1 MAHVVVVGAGVV
13 GLATAARLARD
24 GHVVTVLDKE
34 RAVAAHQTGR
44 NSGVMHSGLYY
55 APGSLKAT
63 MAVAGQ
69 RSMLAY
75 ARAHDVAAQVTG
87 KLVVA
92 SRPDQ
97 VEGLHALAQ
106 RAQDNG
112 VPAQLV
118 DQATARQRE
127 PHVAGVAA
135 LWVESTGIVDYR
147 GVCRALAD
155 DIRDAGGTV
164 VLGARLVAARD
175 VATGVEVLVEHE
187 GHRRALRADALV
199 ACAGLQADRVAQAC
213 QIEPEAR
220 IVPFRGEYFELTP
233 AKAALVRGLVYPVPD
248 PRFPFLGVHLTRMVD
263 GGVHVGPNAVLALS
277 REGYTW
283 HDVVVGDVAD
293 ALGWPGLWRLAAR
306 NLVPGAREVVRSVDR
321 TAFARS
327 VAELLPGVRAE
338 DLVPAPAG
346 VRAQALRRDGR
357 LVDDFLVQVSDHQV
371 HVLNAPSP
379 AATCAL
385 EIAAHLCERLPV

>member
-1 MAHVVVVGAGVV
+1 MAHVVVVGAGIV
-13 GLATAARLARD
+13 GLATAARLTRE
-24 GHVVTVLDKE
+24 GHIVTVLDKE
-34 RAVAAHQTGR
+34 RAVASHQTGR

-69 RSMLAY
+69 RSMLAF
-75 ARAHDVAAQVTG
+75 ARERGIAAQVTG

-92 SRPDQ
+92 SRPEQ
-97 VEGLHALAQ
+97 VAGLHLLAA
-106 RAQDNG
+106 RAVDNG

-118 DQATARQRE
+118 DQATAREKE
-127 PHVAGVAA
+127 PHVASVEA
-135 LWVESTGIVDYR
+135 LWVASTGIVDYT

-155 DIRDAGGTV
+155 DVRDGGGTV
-164 VLGARLVAARD
+164 ALGTQLVAARD
-175 VATGVEVLVEHE
+175 AGSTVRVRVDTD
-187 GHRRALRADALV
+187 GHRTELRADALV
-199 ACAGLQADRVAQAC
+199 ACAGLQADRVARSC
-213 QIEPEAR
+213 EIEPEAR

-248 PRFPFLGVHLTRMVD
+248 PRFPFLGVHLTRMVT
-263 GGVHVGPNAVLALS
+263 GGVHVGPNAVLALA

-283 HDVVVGDVAD
+283 HDVVPADVAD
-293 ALGWPGLWRLAAR
+293 ALSWPGLWHLAAR
-306 NLVPGAREVVRSVDR
+306 NLVPGSREVVRSLDR
-321 TAFARS
+321 RAFARS

-338 DLVPAPAG
+338 HLVPAPAG

-357 LVDDFLVQVSDHQV
+357 LVDDFLIQSTERQV

-385 EIAAHLCERLPV
+385 EIAEHIAAHLAL